1 MRIVAVISEDLFN
14 LQPEEYRRSIL
25 PDAQRYDCM
34 VVTTMT
40 RRVMPIANLG
50 PLTDEYTLASD
61 HDDRWRTGGMEEDVI
76 TEAKLDP
83 ESIYRGIKRFVDE
96 RENRLG
102 RQKEAFA
109 SLGSVLEPQLIPT
122 CPNEGRQHCQGCLPD
137 SRCFKVVRR
146 SSYQTVCE

>member
-1 MRIVAVISEDLFN
+1 MQGSSASNNLVSIMDRLDDEGLNVRIVAVISEDLFN

-25 PDAQRYDCM
+25 PDAQRFDCM

-76 TEAKLDP
+76 AEAQARSRVHIPGNQALRRRARKSP
-83 ESIYRGIKRFVDE
+83 RAAEGGV
-96 RENRLG
+96 RLTG
-102 RQKEAFA
+102 TGEWGF
-109 SLGSVLEPQLIPT
+109 
-122 CPNEGRQHCQGCLPD
+122 
-137 SRCFKVVRR
+137 
-146 SSYQTVCE
+146 